1 MTLPLIYTLQNLSV
15 FEKHKIKFIVKYMNK
30 NKDQVQYVIDKV
42 IASGG
47 IDYATQ
53 KMQEYIQKA
62 KDILNEFEDSESKKS
77 LLQLI
82 DYTILREK

>member
-1 MTLPLIYTLQNLSV
+1 MFLN
-15 FEKHKIKFIVKYMNK
+15 
-30 NKDQVQYVIDKV
+30 QYVIDKV

-53 KMQEYIQKA
+53 KMQEYIQQA
-62 KDILNEFEDSESKKS
+62 KNILSEFEDSESKKS
-77 LLQLI
+77 FLQLI